1 MYNEMLALASH
12 GQFLLHFP
20 SFCISGKDTMI
31 FFLNFLG
38 LVADYLHNLE
48 CVSACAIV
56 SVYLSFLFFTY
67 TLVFLLVNHL
77 YFSIDTGSC
86 ALYPGDI

>member
-12 GQFLLHFP
+12 GRFLLHFP

-38 LVADYLHNLE
+38 LVDADYLHNLE
-48 CVSACAIV
+48 CVSACVIV
-56 SVYLSFLFFTY
+56 SVYLSFF
-67 TLVFLLVNHL
+67 VF
-77 YFSIDTGSC
+77 YFHIFVGQP
-86 ALYPGDI
+86 LILQR